1 MSETQTS
8 LHVLLL
14 NDEAGDGTPLH
25 VFLRQHG
32 IELTVLTHADE
43 LDKHIERKRPALIVL
58 DLTMPV
64 IDTLT
69 ALKTLRRN
77 GEPIPLIVLTARP
90 GDIGRVLELKL
101 GADDYLGKPF
111 TAPELLAR
119 IEAVMRG
126 PRMLAQ
132 DRAACRFGPF
142 TLDFATRTLLRER
155 MPLKLTSGEYALLVV
170 FTQHPMQ
177 TLSRARLIEL
187 LHGPHAVVTER
198 GIDVPVWRL
207 RRLLEDNPA
216 VPRRIRTMRGVGY
229 MFVPDDGYL
238 A

>member
-1 MSETQTS
+1 MSETPTP

-14 NDEAGDGTPLH
+14 GDEADDGAPLR
-25 VFLRQHG
+25 VFLQRHG
-32 IELTVLTHADE
+32 VELTVLTHADK
-43 LDKHIERKRPALIVL
+43 LQGCIERRRPALIVL
-58 DLTMPV
+58 DLALPV
-64 IDTLT
+64 IDTLS
-69 ALKTLRRN
+69 ALKTLRSN
-77 GEPIPLIVLTARP
+77 GEPIPLIVLTAQR
-90 GDIGRVLELKL
+90 GDIERLLELKL
-101 GADDYLGKPF
+101 GADDYLSKPF
-111 TAPELLAR
+111 TAQELLTR
-119 IEAVMRG
+119 IEAVIYG
-126 PRMLAQ
+126 PYAFPP
-132 DRAACRFGPF
+132 DREACRFGPF
-142 TLDFATRTLLRER
+142 TLDFATRTLLREHT
-155 MPLKLTSGEYALLVV
+155 PLRLTGSEYALLVV

-187 LHGPHAVVTER
+187 LHGPHAAVTER